1 MKHIFV
7 FFSFLLVLLIF
18 TSCKETITLT
28 NDQKETAVIY
38 GLLDQADTIHYI
50 KINRAYSGTN
60 NSLVVAQVPDSSYF
74 KDVQAYVYEIKD
86 TNNNNVIDTVRKWKL
101 RDTILDDKEPGIF
114 FGPKQKVYYFKTS
127 KNKPLVGESGRTY
140 MFRGKFE
147 QNKFE
152 VTATTELIYGN
163 SLIYPIAN
171 GSNYSFA
178 NGNTEKPEYYST
190 GIKIKPGTAV
200 TTNTAL
206 RITLR
211 EYIGQNFTLKSF
223 DWNVGDMDVTSNAPS
238 ASINALGSAFYPLIV
253 KNCTNNPAITK
264 RQLASIE
271 LRVTFASDVLYNYIT
286 LNKPSSSLAQNKINY
301 TNLSATNGMRV
312 IGVFTARNLKSD
324 LKISSDI
331 VNQNPIRALDA
342 QSTKELCLGA
352 YTNLLKFCSDVPADS
367 KTSYFCK

>member
-1 MKHIFV
+1 MKHILV
-7 FFSFLLVLLIF
+7 FFSFLLVFLTF

-38 GLLDQADTIHYI
+38 GLLDQADTIHYV

-60 NSLVVAQVPDSSYF
+60 NSIEVAQVPDSSYF
-74 KDVQAYVYEIKD
+74 KDVQAYIYEIKKGD
-86 TNNNNVIDTVRKWKL
+86 TLRKWKL
-101 RDTILDDKEPGIF
+101 RDTILDNKEPGIF
-114 FGPKQKVYYFKTS
+114 YGPKQKVYYFETS
-127 KNKPLVGESGRTY
+127 KNNPLVGESGRTY
-140 MFRGKFE
+140 LFRGKFE

-152 VTATTELIYGN
+152 VTAATELIYGN
-163 SLIYPIAN
+163 SLLYPVSN
-171 GSNYSFA
+171 GTNYSFA
-178 NGNTEKPEYYST
+178 NGIIDKPEYYST
-190 GIKIKPGTAV
+190 GIKFKPGTAV

-206 RITLR
+206 RITIR

-223 DWNVGDMDVTSNAPS
+223 DWNVGDMDVTPNATS
-238 ASINALGSAFYPLIV
+238 AGINALGTAFYPLIV
-253 KNCTNNPAITK
+253 KNCTENSAITK

-312 IGVFTARNLKSD
+312 IGIFTARNLKSE
-324 LKISSDI
+324 LKLSSDN
-331 VNQNPIRALDA
+331 VGQNSIRALDA

-352 YTNLLKFCSDVPADS
+352 YTNKLKFCSDVSADS
-367 KTSYFCK
+367 KTSYFCN

>member
-1 MKHIFV
+1 MKHILV
-7 FFSFLLVLLIF
+7 FFSFLLVFLTF

-38 GLLDQADTIHYI
+38 GLLDQADTIHYV

-60 NSLVVAQVPDSSYF
+60 NSLVVAQVADSSYF
-74 KDVQAYVYEIKD
+74 KDVQAYIYEIKKGD
-86 TNNNNVIDTVRKWKL
+86 TLRKWKL
-101 RDTILDDKEPGIF
+101 RDTILDNKEPGIF
-114 FGPKQKVYYFKTS
+114 YGPKQKVYYFETS
-127 KNKPLVGESGRTY
+127 KNNPLVGESGRTY
-140 MFRGKFE
+140 LFRGKFE

-152 VTATTELIYGN
+152 VTAATELIYGN
-163 SLIYPIAN
+163 SLLYPVSN
-171 GSNYSFA
+171 GTNYSFA
-178 NGNTEKPEYYST
+178 NGIIDKPEYYST
-190 GIKIKPGTAV
+190 GIKFKPGTAV

-206 RITLR
+206 RITIR

-223 DWNVGDMDVTSNAPS
+223 DWNVGDMDVTPNATS
-238 ASINALGSAFYPLIV
+238 AGINALGTAFYPLIV
-253 KNCTNNPAITK
+253 KNCTENSAITK

-312 IGVFTARNLKSD
+312 IGIFTARNLKSE
-324 LKISSDI
+324 LKLSSDN
-331 VNQNPIRALDA
+331 VGQNSIRALDA

-352 YTNLLKFCSDVPADS
+352 YTNKLKFCSDVSADS
-367 KTSYFCK
+367 KTSYFCN